1 MSRPQSIRAA
11 LPGLGHILSRFW
23 PYIRRQRMLVAGSS
37 VAMLA
42 EVVFR
47 LLEPWPLKF
56 VFDRVIPTTP
66 ADGIGSS
73 FVEALSPSW
82 LLAFSAISLVL
93 IIGLRALAAYLS
105 TVGFALVGNRVLT
118 EVRRDVYSHLQRLS
132 LSFHSKARGGDLV
145 MRVIGDIGMLKE
157 VAVTALLPLM
167 GNVLVLIGMLGVMFW
182 LHWQL
187 ALVSLAALP
196 LFWLATMRIGKSIQ
210 EVARKQR
217 KREGAL
223 ASTVSESLSAIKVV
237 QILSLE
243 PFFEQA
249 FSGQNQKD
257 LREGVRSKRLA
268 AGLER
273 TVDLFIAVATA
284 LVLWYGA
291 RLTLR
296 GELTPGD
303 LLIFFTYLKNAFR
316 PVRDLAKYTGRL
328 AKASAAGERVIDL
341 LEQKPDIRD
350 LPWAK
355 PAPAF
360 KGALSFEHVSFAY
373 ETGTPILRGM
383 HFSVQPGQRVAIVG
397 PSGNGKSTIANLLLR
412 LYDPQKGKV
421 RIDGEDIREF
431 TLASLRG
438 QISTVM
444 QDSMLFAT
452 SVRENIAFGM
462 KDVTPEQ
469 VEAAARLANA
479 DGFIRALPQGYDT
492 ILGERGATLSNGQR
506 QRIAIAR
513 AAIRNAPILLLDEPT
528 TGLDAANVQT
538 VISALDRLAQ
548 GRTTLLITHDLQH
561 AAQSDLILF
570 VEGGRIAEAGT
581 HAELMRVG
589 GRYAQLYWRQTND
602 QPALLQAEV
611 AYAPVL

>member
-223 ASTVSESLSAIKVV
+223 ASTVSESLGAIKVV

-581 HAELMRVG
+581 HAELMRFG
-589 GRYAQLYWRQTND
+589 GRYAQLYWRQTNE